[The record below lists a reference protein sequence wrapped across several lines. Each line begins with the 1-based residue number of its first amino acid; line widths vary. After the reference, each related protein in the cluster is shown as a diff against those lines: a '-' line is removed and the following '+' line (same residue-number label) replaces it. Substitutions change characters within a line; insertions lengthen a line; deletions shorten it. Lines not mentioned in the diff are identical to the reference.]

1 MSGVCGSSTDV
12 RSVCSQDWPALTD
25 AFVATGFFGT
35 PIMYRETTSSP
46 WVGGSKEE
54 VTKELAMRMQ
64 VPANSTT
71 TRMPLREGT
80 SPHSFTYPALLP
92 YHLLVDAPNLLQAI
106 LTPDGALSLS
116 LSLSLSLFLSLSL
129 RQQTGGSLDSARS
142 RRCFSI

>member
-1 MSGVCGSSTDV
+1 MCVWE
-12 RSVCSQDWPALTD
+12 QDWPALTD

-71 TRMPLREGT
+71 TRMPLRKAT
-80 SPHSFTYPALLP
+80 SPHSFTYYPPLLP
-92 YHLLVDAPNLLQAI
+92 FHLLADAPNLLQGIQTA
-106 LTPDGALSLS
+106 DGARALSLSISLS
-116 LSLSLSLFLSLSL
+116 LSLSPSFS
-129 RQQTGGSLDSARS
+129 GS
-142 RRCFSI
+142 RRGAL